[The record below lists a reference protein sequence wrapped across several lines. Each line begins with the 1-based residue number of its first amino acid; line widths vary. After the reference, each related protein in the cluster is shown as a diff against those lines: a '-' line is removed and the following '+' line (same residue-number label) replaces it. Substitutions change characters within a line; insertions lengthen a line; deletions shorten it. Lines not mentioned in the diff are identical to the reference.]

1 MILSMPMVWQITII
15 IGLVL
20 LFVGT
25 YFLDHKMNSKK
36 NDDENED
43 DNENDN
49 CKSCGSNNCFLKT
62 ENFDKIKKEIAKENK
77 KDEK

>member
-1 MILSMPMVWQITII
+1 MILSMPMIWQIAII

-25 YFLDHKMNSKK
+25 YFLDHKMNSQK
-36 NDDENED
+36 NED
-43 DNENDN
+43 EDKNDN

-62 ENFDKIKKEIAKENK
+62 ENFEKIKKEIAKEK
-77 KDEK
+77 EKDEK